1 MAGSPT
7 YTVDAD
13 LTNTYGLNETIWC
26 NISIA
31 NSSATYKVKVQ
42 TLQQI

>member
-7 YTVDAD
+7 YTADAD
-13 LTNTYGLNETIWC
+13 LTSTYGENETITG

-31 NSSATYKVKVQ
+31 NSSAVPF
-42 TLQQI
+42 

>member
-7 YTVDAD
+7 YTADAD
-13 LTNTYGLNETIWC
+13 LTNTYGLNETIGG

-31 NSSATYKVKVQ
+31 NSSAQLLGKIQ
-42 TLQQI
+42 TLQQT